1 MSNGGRSY
9 VQQDLD
15 GDTGTEFTYGLT
27 TEDFEDAIS
36 AQAWR
41 SPGKLICSWLALLA
55 GWAGS
60 ALLFDLRVY
69 GWIITLAAAVGVMYQ
84 RLVAE
89 RRAKARR
96 AVGAAG
102 RQFRMV
108 ANDHGVVISSAE
120 QGSAA
125 AEWTHFRSFLETPR
139 LFVLVCGARWTPT
152 LIVFPKRGAQSAGDV
167 ERLRSLLHGR
177 LKRV

>member
-1 MSNGGRSY
+1 MSNGGGNY
-9 VQQDLD
+9 AQQDLD
-15 GDTGTEFTYGLT
+15 GDTGAEFAYRLT
-27 TEDFEDAIS
+27 VEDFEEAIS

-41 SPGKLICSWLALLA
+41 SPGRLICSWLALLA

-60 ALLFDLRVY
+60 ALFFDLRFY
-69 GWIITLAAAVGVMYQ
+69 GWIITLAAAAGVMYQ

-89 RRAKARR
+89 RRAKARK
-96 AVGAAG
+96 AADAAE
-102 RQFRMV
+102 FRMV

-120 QGSAA
+120 RGSAA
-125 AEWTHFRSFLETPR
+125 AEWTHFRSYLETPR
-139 LFVLVCGARWTPT
+139 LFVLVRGTRWTPT
-152 LIVFPKRGAQSAGDV
+152 LIAFPKRGAQSAGDL